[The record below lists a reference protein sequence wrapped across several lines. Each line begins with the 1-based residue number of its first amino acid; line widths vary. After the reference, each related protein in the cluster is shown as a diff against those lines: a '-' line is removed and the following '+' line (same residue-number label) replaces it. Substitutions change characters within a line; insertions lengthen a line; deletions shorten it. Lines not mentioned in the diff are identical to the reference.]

1 MLFVLLAKNMTVL
14 VPVRA
19 SFHFLHRINMK
30 LQKLFTDMDYDESSC
45 HKQISSTVEI
55 MNIVTYIVNEYF
67 KTC

>member
-1 MLFVLLAKNMTVL
+1 
-14 VPVRA
+14 
-19 SFHFLHRINMK
+19 MK